1 MDFSFTEEQR
11 MLRDGVTRVM
21 NELATPEYI
30 RECDREQ
37 RFPEE
42 LYKAWVDLGLLRLP
56 FPEEYGGMGGNVIDL
71 AVMAEAISYK
81 SFDFFTALGA
91 SLFCGLNLLAKG
103 TTEQKAQLLPKL
115 LAGEVKFS
123 VSISEPEAGSD
134 VGAMRSTAVRD
145 GTDWLINGQ
154 KLWATSAGAPDNIIH
169 MYVKTDPKAHY
180 RKGMSLF
187 LVDNRSEGLELRKL
201 DMLGRR
207 CTGTYEIHCNDV
219 RVAADRLVGGENNGW
234 QVVMAGLQVERVT
247 VTAGYIGGM
256 QAILDDAL
264 QYAKDRKQFGRPIGT
279 NQAIA
284 HMLADMQ
291 ADLEVSRTMMWRAA
305 WTLASGA
312 DALKEISIAKL
323 FASEAYVRM
332 ANNAMQI
339 LGAYGYC
346 MEFDMQRH
354 FRDARSVTIGAGT
367 SQMQRNLIAARMGL
381 KVDNN

>member
-1 MDFSFTEEQR
+1 MDFSFTDEQR
-11 MLRDGVTRVM
+11 MLQDSVRRVM

-37 RFPEE
+37 RFPEK
-42 LYKAWVDLGLLRLP
+42 LYAAWVDLGLLRLP
-56 FPEEYGGMGGNVIDL
+56 FPETYGGLGGDVIDM
-71 AVMAEAISYK
+71 AIMAEAIAYK

-91 SLFCGLNLLAKG
+91 SLFCGLNLNAKG
-103 TTEQKAQLLPKL
+103 SEAQKDYWLPKL
-115 LAGEVKFS
+115 LSGEIKFS
-123 VSISEPEAGSD
+123 VSISEPDAGSD
-134 VGAMRSTAVRD
+134 IGAMRTHAVREGD
-145 GTDWLINGQ
+145 NWVINGH
-154 KLWATSAGAPDNIIH
+154 KLWATSAGAPGNFIH
-169 MYVKTDPKAHY
+169 MYVKTNTQVNP
-180 RKGMSLF
+180 RKGLSLM
-187 LVDNRSEGLELRKL
+187 LVDNQTPGLALRKL

-207 CTGTYEIHCNDV
+207 CTGTYEIHCDQV
-219 RVAADRLVGGENNGW
+219 RVPADRLVGGENNGW

-291 ADLEVSRTMMWRAA
+291 TDLEVARTMMWRAA
-305 WTLASGA
+305 WMLSSGA

-332 ANNAMQI
+332 ANSAMQI

-381 KVDNN
+381 KVES

>member
-11 MLRDGVTRVM
+11 MLQDSVRRVM

-30 RECDREQ
+30 RQCDREQ

-42 LYKAWVDLGLLRLP
+42 LYAAWIDLGLLRLP
-56 FPEEYGGMGGNVIDL
+56 FPESYGGLGGNVIDM
-71 AVMAEAISYK
+71 AIMAEAISYK

-91 SLFCGLNLLAKG
+91 SLFCGLNLNAKG
-103 TTEQKAQLLPKL
+103 SKAQKDYWLPKL
-115 LAGEVKFS
+115 LSGEVKFS
-123 VSISEPEAGSD
+123 VSISEPDAGSD
-134 VGAMRSTAVRD
+134 VGSIRTHAVREGD
-145 GTDWLINGQ
+145 DWVINGH
-154 KLWATSAGAPDNIIH
+154 KLWATSAGAPGNVIH
-169 MYVKTDPKAHY
+169 MYVKTDTKVHP
-180 RKGMSLF
+180 RKGMSLL
-187 LVDNRSEGLELRKL
+187 LVDNQSPGLTLRKL

-207 CTGTYEIHCNDV
+207 CTGTYEIQCDQV
-219 RVAADRLVGGENNGW
+219 RVGADRLVGGENNGW
-234 QVVMAGLQVERVT
+234 DVVMAGLQVERVT

-256 QAILDDAL
+256 QAILDEAL

-279 NQAIA
+279 NQAIS

-291 ADLEVSRTMMWRAA
+291 TDLEVARTMMWRAA
-305 WTLASGA
+305 WMLSTGV

-332 ANNAMQI
+332 ANSGMQI

-367 SQMQRNLIAARMGL
+367 SQMQRNLIAAKMGL
-381 KVDNN
+381 KLEH